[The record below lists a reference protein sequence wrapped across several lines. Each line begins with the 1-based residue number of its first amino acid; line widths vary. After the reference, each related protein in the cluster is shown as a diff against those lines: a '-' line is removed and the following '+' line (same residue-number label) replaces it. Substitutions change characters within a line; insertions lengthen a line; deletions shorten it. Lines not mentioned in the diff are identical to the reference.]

1 MVDLPFLF
9 EQNVRKSTIPTV
21 SGVSDLAVE
30 KESSPDAETT
40 SGVRTANDEDL
51 RTTDSLE
58 EEMTTRTPQEDP
70 KV

>member
-1 MVDLPFLF
+1 M
-9 EQNVRKSTIPTV
+9 PTV

>member
-1 MVDLPFLF
+1 MNYLFVF

-40 SGVRTANDEDL
+40 SGVRTANEDL

-58 EEMTTRTPQEDP
+58 EEVTTRTPQEDP